1 MRFASLG
8 SGSEG
13 NALVVEAGGDSTAAR
28 RILVDCGFGLAK
40 ARQRL
45 ARLGLGVEDL
55 DAIFVTHEHGDHLG
69 GAVKLALTADVPLC
83 ITRGTVAAG
92 LRELPSRLVLRFIE
106 AEQPVVLEALRI
118 EPVPVP
124 HDAREPVQFVID
136 DGVSRLGV
144 LTDLGQSTPHLV
156 RCMTRLDALVLEC
169 NHDARMLQEG
179 PYPWSLK
186 RRIAGPWGHL
196 ANDAAAALLASL
208 DQSRLRTLV
217 AAHLS
222 RSNNRPELARA
233 ALAAAWA
240 GAHPDDVL
248 VADQDLGTG
257 WVTV

>member
-13 NALVVEAGGDSTAAR
+13 NALVVESGDAAAPIR
-28 RILVDCGFGLAK
+28 VLIDCGFGLAQ

-45 ARLGLGVEDL
+45 ARLGLAPADL
-55 DAIFVTHEHGDHLG
+55 HAIFVTHEHGDHLG
-69 GAVKLALTADVPLC
+69 GAARLARSAGIPLY
-83 ITRGTVAAG
+83 ITRGTAAAG
-92 LRELPSRLVLRFIE
+92 LGTMPERLALHVIE
-106 AEQPVVLEALRI
+106 ADRPVELEGLRVL
-118 EPVPVP
+118 PVPVP

-136 DGVSRLGV
+136 DGADRLGV
-144 LTDLGQSTPHLV
+144 LTDLGQSTPHLT
-156 RCMTRLDALVLEC
+156 RSFSRLDALVLEC
-169 NHDARMLQEG
+169 NHDPRLLHEG

-196 ANDAAAALLASL
+196 ANDAAAALLTAL

-222 RSNNRPELARA
+222 RSNNRPELAQA

-240 GAHPDDVL
+240 GACPDDVR
-248 VADQDLGTG
+248 VADQALGTG
-257 WVTV
+257 WLAV